1 MFPPSF
7 DRPRGQAAGAGSFSP
22 AEMEIL
28 SLGIIPFAFAGCRFR
43 PSGQVKHARKLIN
56 EGENSRRVARSFGV
70 DPLDALSE
78 FRQAGRMKRVA
89 SRAAEL
95 HLTVFEVRVQG
106 RRLVSTDPACRSAMG
121 CAGRRAG
128 GRRGGDRGSRNR
140 PYHRALRI
148 TARRF
153 KAANRARIKRLN
165 DDPAFRAAAGR
176 AANAARP

>member
-56 EGENSRRVARSFGV
+56 DGENSRRAARSFGV
-70 DPLDALSE
+70 DSLDALSE
-78 FRQAGRMKRVA
+78 FRQAGRVKRVA

-95 HLTVFEVRVQG
+95 HDTVFEVRVQG
-106 RRLVSTDPACRSAMG
+106 RRLESTDQLVEAQW
-121 CAGRRAG
+121 
-128 GRRGGDRGSRNR
+128 
-140 PYHRALRI
+140 
-148 TARRF
+148 
-153 KAANRARIKRLN
+153 AA
-165 DDPAFRAAAGR
+165 RAAAQGANCVWSSFMSR
-176 AANAARP
+176 ANPG